1 MDTRV
6 PNLYRTRDISRARPH
21 PTVSL
26 HKLVGMARS
35 GHHWPTARPD
45 ARRTGSFLCGT
56 DHPSPLVS
64 RHITASISVVVAAA
78 LAAYLV
84 TNVIPVFNP
93 ACPYKTPLTHYA
105 YRIIRIVRNTR
116 SPKLLKCFSW
126 LLDWMRFSNHTIL
139 PETTANHSCPLNCAM
154 DIASNSDTFSFA
166 PLSLVEAEKA
176 IVQDISYIIDAQ
188 ATVWL
193 YGVSSNSSVQ
203 TIVLQAIC
211 NLPLKSIP
219 FVTRSIPASFLERAI
234 SHALEAPENQ
244 ESSAQ
249 AAYERLQRSFIRICP
264 EKNLTWPP
272 RQMRSSESLPSLL
285 NHCESENAAA
295 FLSRQTLAPSA
306 MYDIT
311 A

>member
-1 MDTRV
+1 MTFHPTSTASWV
-6 PNLYRTRDISRARPH
+6 NGLWFTSLALSLTTALIAVLTKQWIHEYRTSIELGTYRERGRIRQFRFTNLSEWHIPVIIGLLPVLMHVALG
-21 PTVSL
+21 VFFAGLIILLLSL
-26 HKLVGMARS
+26 
-35 GHHWPTARPD
+35 
-45 ARRTGSFLCGT
+45 
-56 DHPSPLVS
+56 S

-176 IVQDISYIIDAQ
+176 IVQDIRISSTRKRPFGS
-188 ATVWL
+188 TVFRRTPL
-193 YGVSSNSSVQ
+193 FKQSCYRPSV
-203 TIVLQAIC
+203 I
-211 NLPLKSIP
+211 
-219 FVTRSIPASFLERAI
+219 FR
-234 SHALEAPENQ
+234 
-244 ESSAQ
+244 
-249 AAYERLQRSFIRICP
+249 
-264 EKNLTWPP
+264 
-272 RQMRSSESLPSLL
+272 
-285 NHCESENAAA
+285 
-295 FLSRQTLAPSA
+295 
-306 MYDIT
+306 
-311 A
+311 